1 MFFNLSV
8 MVKKFYFGLMMIM
21 MSVCAHAS
29 IVINELMPKN
39 VTYKVDDTYQFS
51 GWAEL
56 YNNGAEDVDISLYFF
71 SDSLPMPTKWQMNK
85 NVILKPGEYAVV
97 YFDSNEEN
105 APLHAN
111 FKLPAKKGCLYLSD
125 EKGSIIDKMA
135 YDTTYRN
142 ISYGRIV
149 DGGDK
154 YGYFL
159 KATPNATNA
168 SNSVATGKTAAPQF
182 NLTPGFYQ
190 GNQNVEISA
199 ADKSA
204 KIYYTT
210 NGDEPTTK
218 SNLYTGSIS
227 ISQNTP
233 LRAIAV
239 KEGEMSSDV
248 TTGTYF
254 INETVN
260 KLPIVSIVS
269 DSLLLYGDTLGLLV
283 AGINGKELVRPGCNG
298 PDRYA
303 NYWNDWD
310 RPCNFELFDPGKTE
324 RLNQEVKIGNFG
336 ACSRTKY
343 IKSIKVNAGKVYGAK
358 ELNYSIFSE
367 KPNLQWKSVVLR
379 NSGNDYGRSYLRDG
393 FMQTLLIGQ
402 LDIDHQAYQPSMVFI
417 NGSFYGMLN
426 IRERTNKDF
435 IWSNYGL
442 DEDEFYINEGKHAN
456 EPDSKYNE
464 LLILAEHIE
473 NLKSAAEK
481 DRVNRQAKLD
491 SINKA
496 ENPDNT
502 KEYDQEYL
510 EKLKSE
516 ARQDSINRQVKLDS
530 INNQWT
536 YDQIDRRIDINEFL
550 NYFMAEIY
558 YNNTDWPGGNIKC
571 WKKKGTDA
579 QKTDGKWRWI
589 LYDTDFG
596 YSLYGANYSSN
607 GMTTASDHPLFSAYI
622 ENELVKEKFLAKN
635 CVHLATTFN
644 PDRAKHI
651 LDSLVNNIKPDVDR
665 YIKKISSV
673 GKIEANFESDI
684 NSMKT
689 FAEKRPKTLFRRIA
703 KYFDRDTLPIRI
715 YSDLASA
722 KFSIN
727 EEPIKISDFN
737 SYFFTN
743 TNYRIKAIEPKGYRF
758 DHWEISIGD
767 SAYTSENIVCTGTF
781 KGEKFKA
788 VYVEDKN
795 YNPSSRHLY
804 INEICTSNS
813 IFVDE
818 FREQDDWF
826 EIYNAGDSE
835 YDLSG
840 LYLSIN
846 KDTLGK
852 FKIPNSSAAIIPA
865 NGYKLFWADKDPEQG
880 PLHTNFKLPASKEN
894 TLYLSYVT
902 VNGSDS
908 TFVIIDSVRYTHINE
923 NESYIR
929 MGEYYAPE
937 WKVTGI
943 PTPEKQNI
951 YAVILDNPII
961 SVGDATIKVYP
972 NPTSDKLFVSF
983 PWDKEISATI
993 TSITGVM
1000 LKKVSVSS
1008 NEGIDVNALPEGIYL
1023 LKLSTPNGEK
1033 TVRILK
1039 K

>member
-1 MFFNLSV
+1 

-21 MSVCAHAS
+21 MGVCAHAS
-29 IVINELMPKN
+29 VVINELMPKN

-71 SDSLPMPTKWQMNK
+71 SDSLPLPTKWQINK
-85 NVILKPGEYAVV
+85 NVILKPGDYVVV
-97 YFDSNEEN
+97 YFDANEEN
-105 APLHAN
+105 DPLHAN
-111 FKLPAKKGCLYLSD
+111 FKLPARKGCLYLSD
-125 EKGSIIDKMA
+125 EKGSVIDKMR

-149 DGGDK
+149 DGQEK
-154 YGYFL
+154 LGYFL
-159 KATPNATNA
+159 KATPAAPNA
-168 SNSVATGKTAAPQF
+168 SNSVATVKTEAPQF
-182 NLTPGFYQ
+182 DIKPGFYQ
-190 GNQNVEISA
+190 STQNVEISA

-210 NGDEPTTK
+210 NGDEPTTNSK
-218 SNLYTGSIS
+218 LYTGSIS
-227 ISQNTP
+227 ISHNTP

-239 KEGEMSSDV
+239 KDGEMSSDV

-269 DSLLLYGDTLGLLV
+269 DSLLLYGDELGLLV
-283 AGINGKELVRPGCNG
+283 AGVNGKDPVPDYCSG
-298 PDRYA
+298 PDKFA

-310 RPCNFELFDPGKTE
+310 RPCNFELFDQGKTE
-324 RLNQEVKIGNFG
+324 RLNQELKIGNFG

-343 IKSIKVNAGKVYGAK
+343 IKSIKVNAGKVYGPK

-464 LLILAEHIE
+464 LLLLAEYM
-473 NLKSAAEK
+473 EK
-481 DRVNRQAKLD
+481 LNSSEKLD
-491 SINKA
+491 SLN
-496 ENPDNT
+496 
-502 KEYDQEYL
+502 
-510 EKLKSE
+510 S
-516 ARQDSINRQVKLDS
+516 
-530 INNQWT
+530 QWI

-571 WKKKGTDA
+571 WKKKGNDA

-596 YSLYGANYSSN
+596 YSLYGANYSN
-607 GMTTASDHPLFSAYI
+607 NAMVTATGHPLFSAYI

-813 IFVDE
+813 VFVDE

-1023 LKLSTPNGEK
+1023 LKLSTPNGET

>member
-21 MSVCAHAS
+21 MCVYAHAS

-71 SDSLPMPTKWQMNK
+71 SDSLPLPTKWQINK
-85 NVILKPGEYAVV
+85 NVILKPGDYVVV
-97 YFDSNEEN
+97 YFDANEEN
-105 APLHAN
+105 DPLHAN
-111 FKLPAKKGCLYLSD
+111 FKLPARKGCLYLSD
-125 EKGSIIDKMA
+125 EKGSVIDKMR

-149 DGGDK
+149 DGQEK
-154 YGYFL
+154 LGYFL
-159 KATPNATNA
+159 KATPAASNA
-168 SNSVATGKTAAPQF
+168 SNSVATVKTEAPQF
-182 NLTPGFYQ
+182 NIKPGFYQ
-190 GNQNVEISA
+190 STQNVEISA

-210 NGDEPTTK
+210 NGDEPTTNSK
-218 SNLYTGSIS
+218 LYTGSIS
-227 ISQNTP
+227 ISHNTP

-239 KEGEMSSDV
+239 KDGEMSSDV

-269 DSLLLYGDTLGLLV
+269 DSLLLYGDELGLLV
-283 AGINGKELVRPGCNG
+283 AGVNGKDPVPDYCSG
-298 PDRYA
+298 PDKFA

-310 RPCNFELFDPGKTE
+310 RPCNFELFDQGKTE
-324 RLNQEVKIGNFG
+324 RLNQELKIGNFG

-343 IKSIKVNAGKVYGAK
+343 IKSIKVNAGRVYGPK

-417 NGSFYGMLN
+417 NGKFYGMLN

-456 EPDSKYNE
+456 EPDSKYND
-464 LLILAEHIE
+464 LLLLAEYMN
-473 NLKSAAEK
+473 NLIKKK
-481 DRVNRQAKLD
+481 DTD
-491 SINKA
+491 SLN
-496 ENPDNT
+496 
-502 KEYDQEYL
+502 
-510 EKLKSE
+510 S
-516 ARQDSINRQVKLDS
+516 
-530 INNQWT
+530 QWT
-536 YDQIDRRIDINEFL
+536 YDQIDRRIDMNEFL

-571 WKKKGTDA
+571 WKKKGNTA

-607 GMTTASDHPLFSAYI
+607 GMVTATAHPLFGKFI

-635 CVHLATTFN
+635 CVHLATTFE
-644 PDRAKHI
+644 PSRAKHI

-665 YIKKISSV
+665 YINKISSA

-689 FAEKRPKTLFRRIA
+689 FAEKRPSYIFKRIA
-703 KYFDRDTLPIRI
+703 KYFSRDTLPIRI
-715 YSDLASA
+715 YSDLKSA

-727 EEPIKISDFN
+727 EEPIKISDFK
-737 SYFFTN
+737 SYFFTD
-743 TNYRIKAIEPKGYRF
+743 TKYRIQAIEPNGYRF
-758 DHWEISIGD
+758 DHWEISRSD
-767 SAYTSENIVCTGTF
+767 TAEYTSNNIVCTGTF
-781 KGEKFKA
+781 KGGSFKA
-788 VYVEDKN
+788 VFVEDKN
-795 YNPSSRHLY
+795 YDPSARHLY

-813 IFVDE
+813 VFVDE
-818 FREQDDWF
+818 YREQEDWF

-846 KDTLGK
+846 RDSLGK
-852 FKIPNSSAAIIPA
+852 FKVPSSSSTIIPA
-865 NGYKLFWADKDPEQG
+865 KGYKVFWADKDPEQG
-880 PLHTNFKLPASKEN
+880 PLHTNFKLPASIEN
-894 TLYLSYVT
+894 TLYLSYAT
-902 VNGSDS
+902 IKNGSDT
-908 TFVIIDSVRYTHINE
+908 TFVIIDSVKYTRISE

-929 MGEYYAPE
+929 MGKYYAPE
-937 WKVTGI
+937 WKVTGV
-943 PTPEKQNI
+943 PTPGKENI

-961 SVGDATIKVYP
+961 SLGDATIKVYP
-972 NPTSDKLFVSF
+972 NPISDKLFVSF
-983 PWDKEISATI
+983 PWDEEINVSIST
-993 TSITGVM
+993 ITGVVM
-1000 LKKVSVSS
+1000 KNVSVNS
-1008 NEGIDVNALPEGIYL
+1008 NEAIDINALQKGVYL
-1023 LKLSTPNGEK
+1023 LTLSTPNGET

>member
-21 MSVCAHAS
+21 MCVCAHAS

-71 SDSLPMPTKWQMNK
+71 SDSLPLPTKWQINK
-85 NVILKPGEYAVV
+85 NVILKPGDYVVV
-97 YFDSNEEN
+97 YFDANEEN
-105 APLHAN
+105 DPLHAN
-111 FKLPAKKGCLYLSD
+111 FKLPARKGCLYLSN

-149 DGGDK
+149 DGGEK
-154 YGYFL
+154 LGYFL
-159 KATPNATNA
+159 KATPNAANA
-168 SNSVATGKTAAPQF
+168 SNSAATVKTAAPQF

-199 ADKSA
+199 ADQSA

-227 ISQNTP
+227 ISHNTP

-239 KEGEMSSDV
+239 KDGEMSSDV

-269 DSLLLYGDTLGLLV
+269 DSLLLYGDELGLLV
-283 AGINGKELVRPGCNG
+283 AGVNGKDPVPDYCSG
-298 PDRYA
+298 PDKFA

-310 RPCNFELFDPGKTE
+310 RPCNFELFDQGKTE
-324 RLNQEVKIGNFG
+324 RLNQELKIGNFG

-343 IKSIKVNAGKVYGAK
+343 IKSIKVNAGKVYGPK

-442 DEDEFYINEGKHAN
+442 DEDEFYINEGKRAN

-464 LLILAEHIE
+464 LLLLAEYMN
-473 NLKSAAEK
+473 NLIQK
-481 DRVNRQAKLD
+481 DDTD
-491 SINKA
+491 SLN
-496 ENPDNT
+496 
-502 KEYDQEYL
+502 
-510 EKLKSE
+510 S
-516 ARQDSINRQVKLDS
+516 
-530 INNQWT
+530 QWT

-571 WKKKGTDA
+571 WKKKGNDA

-596 YSLYGANYSSN
+596 YSLYGTNYNSN
-607 GMTTASDHPLFSAYI
+607 GMTTATEHPLFGAFI
-622 ENELVKEKFLAKN
+622 ENELLKEKFLAKN
-635 CVHLATTFN
+635 CVHLVTTFK
-644 PDRAKHI
+644 PERAKHI

-684 NSMKT
+684 NSMRT
-689 FAEKRPKTLFRRIA
+689 FAEKRPNYLFRRIA
-703 KYFDRDTLPIRI
+703 KYFNRDTLPIHI

-788 VYVEDKN
+788 VYVKDKD
-795 YNPSSRHLY
+795 YNPSSRLLF

-813 IFVDE
+813 VFVDE
-818 FREQDDWF
+818 FREQEDWF

-852 FKIPNSSAAIIPA
+852 FKIPHSSAAIIPA

-894 TLYLSYVT
+894 TLYLSYMT

-908 TFVIIDSVRYTHINE
+908 VFVIIDSVRYTHLSE

-929 MGEYYAPE
+929 MGDFYTSE
-937 WKVTGI
+937 WKVTGV

-961 SVGDATIKVYP
+961 SVGDATLKIYP

-983 PWDKEISATI
+983 PWNEEITATI
-993 TSITGVM
+993 TSITGVV

-1008 NEGIDVNALPEGIYL
+1008 NEGIDVNTLPEGIYL
-1023 LKLSTPNGEK
+1023 LKLSTPNGDT
-1033 TVRILK
+1033 TVKFMK

>member
-21 MSVCAHAS
+21 MCVCAHAS
-29 IVINELMPKN
+29 VVINELMPKN

-71 SDSLPMPTKWQMNK
+71 SDSLPLPTKWQINK
-85 NVILKPGEYAVV
+85 NVILKPGDYVVV
-97 YFDSNEEN
+97 YFDANEEN
-105 APLHAN
+105 DPLHAN
-111 FKLPAKKGCLYLSD
+111 FKLPARKGCLYLSD
-125 EKGSIIDKMA
+125 EKGSVIDKMR

-149 DGGDK
+149 DGQEK
-154 YGYFL
+154 LGYFL
-159 KATPNATNA
+159 KATPAAPNA
-168 SNSVATGKTAAPQF
+168 SNSVATVKTEAPQF
-182 NLTPGFYQ
+182 NIKPGFYQ
-190 GNQNVEISA
+190 STQNVEISA

-210 NGDEPTTK
+210 NGDEPTTNSK
-218 SNLYTGSIS
+218 LYTGSIS
-227 ISQNTP
+227 ISHNTP

-239 KEGEMSSDV
+239 KDGEMSSDV
-248 TTGTYF
+248 TTETYF

-269 DSLLLYGDTLGLLV
+269 DSLLLYGDELGLLV
-283 AGINGKELVRPGCNG
+283 AGVNGKDPVPDYCSG
-298 PDRYA
+298 PDKFA

-310 RPCNFELFDPGKTE
+310 RPCNFELFDQAKTE

-343 IKSIKVNAGKVYGAK
+343 IKSIKVNAGKVYGPK

-417 NGSFYGMLN
+417 NGEFYGMLN

-442 DEDEFYINEGKHAN
+442 DEDEFYINEGKRAN

-464 LLILAEHIE
+464 LLLLAEYMN
-473 NLKSAAEK
+473 NLIQK
-481 DRVNRQAKLD
+481 DDTD
-491 SINKA
+491 SLN
-496 ENPDNT
+496 
-502 KEYDQEYL
+502 
-510 EKLKSE
+510 S
-516 ARQDSINRQVKLDS
+516 
-530 INNQWT
+530 QWT

-571 WKKKGTDA
+571 WKKKGNDA

-596 YSLYGANYSSN
+596 YSLYGANYNSN
-607 GMTTASDHPLFSAYI
+607 GMTTATGHPLFGAFI
-622 ENELVKEKFLAKN
+622 ENELLKEKFLAKN
-635 CVHLATTFN
+635 CVHLVTTFK
-644 PDRAKHI
+644 PERAKHI

-684 NSMKT
+684 NSMRT
-689 FAEKRPKTLFRRIA
+689 FAEKRPNYLFRRIA
-703 KYFDRDTLPIRI
+703 KYFNRDTLPIHI

-795 YNPSSRHLY
+795 YNPSSRLLF

-813 IFVDE
+813 VFVDE
-818 FREQDDWF
+818 FREQEDWF

-852 FKIPNSSAAIIPA
+852 FKIPHSSAAIIPA
-865 NGYKLFWADKDPEQG
+865 NGYKLFWADKDPDQG

-894 TLYLSYVT
+894 TLYLSYMT

-908 TFVIIDSVRYTHINE
+908 VFVIIDSVRYTHLSE

-929 MGEYYAPE
+929 MGDFYTSE
-937 WKVTGI
+937 WKVTGV

-961 SVGDATIKVYP
+961 SVGDATLKIYP

-983 PWDKEISATI
+983 PWNEEITATI
-993 TSITGVM
+993 TSITGVV

-1008 NEGIDVNALPEGIYL
+1008 NEGIDVNTLPEGIYL
-1023 LKLSTPNGEK
+1023 LKLSTPNGET
-1033 TVRILK
+1033 TVKFMK

>member
-21 MSVCAHAS
+21 MCVCAHAS

-85 NVILKPGEYAVV
+85 SVILKPGEYVVV
-97 YFDSNEEN
+97 YFDNNEDDV
-105 APLHAN
+105 PLHAN
-111 FKLPAKKGCLYLSD
+111 FKLPAKKGCLYLSN

-149 DGGDK
+149 DGGEK
-154 YGYFL
+154 LGYFL
-159 KATPNATNA
+159 KATPNAANA
-168 SNSVATGKTAAPQF
+168 SNSAATVKTAAPQF

-199 ADKSA
+199 ADQSA

-239 KEGEMSSDV
+239 KDGEMSSDV

-283 AGINGKELVRPGCNG
+283 AGINGKDLIPSGCSG

-310 RPCNFELFDPGKTE
+310 RPCNFELFDQAKTE

-343 IKSIKVNAGKVYGAK
+343 IKSIKVNAGKVYGPK

-417 NGSFYGMLN
+417 NGEFYGMLN

-464 LLILAEHIE
+464 LLLLAEYMN
-473 NLKSAAEK
+473 NLIQK
-481 DRVNRQAKLD
+481 DDTD
-491 SINKA
+491 SLN
-496 ENPDNT
+496 
-502 KEYDQEYL
+502 
-510 EKLKSE
+510 S
-516 ARQDSINRQVKLDS
+516 
-530 INNQWT
+530 QWT

-571 WKKKGTDA
+571 WKKKGNDA

-596 YSLYGANYSSN
+596 YSLYGANYNSD
-607 GMTTASDHPLFSAYI
+607 GITTAKSHPLFGTFI
-622 ENELVKEKFLAKN
+622 KNELVKEKFLAKN

-644 PDRAKHI
+644 PERAKHI

-684 NSMKT
+684 NTMKT
-689 FAEKRPKTLFRRIA
+689 FADKRPKALFRRIS
-703 KYFDRDTLPIRI
+703 KFFSRDTLSIHI
-715 YSDLASA
+715 YSDLESA

-727 EEPIKISDFN
+727 EEPINISNFN
-737 SYFFTN
+737 SYFFTD
-743 TNYRIKAIEPKGYRF
+743 TRYRIKAIEPKGYRF
-758 DHWEISIGD
+758 DHWDITLGD
-767 SAYTSENIVCTGTF
+767 SSYTSTDIVCTGTF
-781 KGEKFKA
+781 GGESFKA
-788 VYVEDKN
+788 VYVKDKD
-795 YNPSSRHLY
+795 YNPSSRLLY

-813 IFVDE
+813 VFVDE
-818 FREQDDWF
+818 FREQEDWF

-852 FKIPNSSAAIIPA
+852 FKIPHSSAAIIPA

-894 TLYLSYVT
+894 TLYLSYMT

-908 TFVIIDSVRYTHINE
+908 VFVIIDSVRYTHLSE

-929 MGEYYAPE
+929 MGDYYTSE
-937 WKVTGI
+937 WKVTGV

-961 SVGDATIKVYP
+961 SVGDATLKIYP

-983 PWDKEISATI
+983 PWNEEITATI
-993 TSITGVM
+993 TSITGVV

-1008 NEGIDVNALPEGIYL
+1008 NEGIDVNTLPEGIYL
-1023 LKLSTPNGEK
+1023 LKLSTPNGET
-1033 TVRILK
+1033 TVKFMK